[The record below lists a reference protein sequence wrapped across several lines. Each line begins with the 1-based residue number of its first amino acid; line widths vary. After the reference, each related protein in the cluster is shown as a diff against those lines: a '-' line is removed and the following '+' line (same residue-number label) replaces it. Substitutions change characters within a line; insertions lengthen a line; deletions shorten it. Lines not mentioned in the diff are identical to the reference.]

1 MLLTVRQN
9 RIQRVGGAE
18 GLFVCFKIFILQYV
32 CLILSSLTG
41 TDLCPSF
48 IPSSNLA
55 RDVNILET
63 LQVCKANVFL
73 GKYEGGKG
81 CKEMF
86 RKTGHLGKNTS
97 IFINITLSVFSL
109 LILGQIV
116 SLESLLSTPHTPTH
130 FFPTRPMESN
140 LPTLTFSVYISRIF
154 LSDPEASKHVLDTW
168 ACICVS
174 GTMCGSLSHLRE

>member
-9 RIQRVGGAE
+9 RIQGEPEGGGKGKGGE
-18 GLFVCFKIFILQYV
+18 SVCGGVLFICCKILFIQYV
-32 CLILSSLTG
+32 CLILPPLTG

-48 IPSSNLA
+48 ILSPDFA
-55 RDVNILET
+55 RDVKILET

-97 IFINITLSVFSL
+97 IFINITLNDFLL

-116 SLESLLSTPHTPTH
+116 
-130 FFPTRPMESN
+130 
-140 LPTLTFSVYISRIF
+140 
-154 LSDPEASKHVLDTW
+154 
-168 ACICVS
+168 
-174 GTMCGSLSHLRE
+174 